1 MTTTSLDRASRATTL
16 TTAML
21 HMTVRRVAVLGVAVL
36 AMALPGIV
44 PVGPSSAL
52 AQGTFDAS
60 ALDQSGDV
68 FGGISFGGLTD
79 AQQDPVS
86 WTASYVSNGQRGR
99 LDIEATVGRSWH
111 IYSTT
116 QPPGGPLAT
125 RFAIA
130 SPQSVSTTGEFKPD
144 EPPTKS
150 VSDVYPGVTIE
161 EHEGV
166 VRWSAPIE
174 LPAGF
179 QDAIKVKV
187 KALVCQTSGSC
198 LPADETLTAMFA
210 GPDQTSAEQVSD
222 DPETSFV
229 ANPVTAE
236 TAAKLLADPDAK
248 PTTFRD
254 GDYDVTWTAGVSSSV
269 APGGR
274 GQLVFR
280 ATPEADFHV
289 YKGVV
294 DDSES
299 STNFVVT
306 EKSGLL
312 VGHPKANQPI
322 ISKSLFP
329 SIPGVPDTPPVKY
342 YKGQVTWSLPIK
354 IPAGTAAGDYPI
366 RGYVCYQAC
375 TDKSCLQ
382 PMAFEFSAVV
392 TVAAEADAT
401 LDPMEVKSAKFVTA
415 IDQAAETNWVD
426 DLDNDAEE
434 PTAGQPGVNAVD
446 PTDSIPDA
454 PATQP
459 ADPVVG
465 TQPTENAE
473 TNTVALAGDTPK
485 ASLPFIMLLAFC
497 GGFILNFMPCV
508 LPVIGIKVLSFV
520 QQAGEDRRRVAL
532 LNFAYVA
539 GILTVFAGLAVLAI
553 VFSFGWGQQ
562 FAYFPVRI
570 GLTVLI
576 FALALSYLGV
586 WELPTPGLATGK
598 SSENLQSKEGLSGA
612 FFTGTFATILATPCS
627 GPFLGV
633 ALGYTIYLN
642 SVESALVIMTVGLG
656 MSLPYILLGLFP
668 SLVGFLPK
676 PGNWMVTLKE
686 FLAFLFLGTVA
697 YFFNQFSDEQKLP
710 VFVTLIGVWFGCW
723 VIGKVPPWQT
733 IEKRLRGWSL
743 GVASAVAIGW
753 LAFAY
758 LERNPA
764 PTVGP
769 GQVQYVADDHVRWEK
784 FDEERLQEHQAA
796 GRTVMLDFTA
806 AWCPN
811 CILNTEI
818 ALDTKPTSE
827 LLAELDAVPML
838 ADMTDLPEDIV
849 EKLEKEFGSKSIPL
863 LAIYPGTAPEKP
875 IVLRDIV
882 TQSMVLDALK
892 QAGPSL
898 DASMASRS
906 STKAARLTS
915 KSDPAVTTSH

>member
-1 MTTTSLDRASRATTL
+1 MTASLLLAARSVASLA
-16 TTAML
+16 
-21 HMTVRRVAVLGVAVL
+21 VVAVVL
-36 AMALPGIV
+36 AGFTPIGQ
-44 PVGPSSAL
+44 PSAS
-52 AQGTFDAS
+52 AQGSFDAS
-60 ALDQSGDV
+60 SLGQTDDV
-68 FGGISFGGLTD
+68 FGGISFGGLSES
-79 AQQDPVS
+79 QQEPVTWS
-86 WTASYVSNGQRGR
+86 ASYVTNGQQGR
-99 LDIEATVGRSWH
+99 LEIEATVGRSWH

-116 QPPGGPLAT
+116 QPPGGPLPT
-125 RFAIA
+125 KFTIA
-130 SPQSVSTTGEFKPD
+130 SPKSVSLAGKFKPD
-144 EPPTKS
+144 HPPMKS
-150 VSDVYPGVTIE
+150 VSDIYPGVTIE

-166 VRWSAPIE
+166 VRWSAAIQ

-179 QDAIKVKV
+179 QDPIKVDV
-187 KALVCQTSGSC
+187 KALVCQTGGSC
-198 LPADETLTAMFA
+198 MPANETLTATFA
-210 GPDQTSAEQVSD
+210 GQAEKDVIDTDATDTATQSLATQD
-222 DPETSFV
+222 DD
-229 ANPVTAE
+229 
-236 TAAKLLADPDAK
+236 AAKTDAKAADAGEAKKAASLLADPAAK

-254 GDYDVTWTAGVSSSV
+254 NDYDVTWTAGVSSSI
-269 APGGR
+269 AAGGQGR
-274 GQLVFR
+274 LVFR
-280 ATPEADFHV
+280 ASPEADFHV
-289 YKGVV
+289 YKSVV

-306 EKSGLL
+306 EKRGLL
-312 VGHPKANQPI
+312 IGFPNADQPI

-329 SIPGVPDTPPVKY
+329 SIPGVPDTPPVKF
-342 YKGQVTWSLPIK
+342 YKGEVTWSLPIK
-354 IPAGTAAGDYPI
+354 VPAGTAQGDYPI

-375 TDKSCLQ
+375 TDTSCLR
-382 PMAFEFSAVV
+382 PMAFEFTAVV
-392 TVAAEADAT
+392 KVAATADAT
-401 LDPMEVKSAKFVTA
+401 LGPLEIKSAKYVTA
-415 IDQAAETNWVD
+415 IDQAAETQWVD
-426 DLDNDAEE
+426 DLNKA
-434 PTAGQPGVNAVD
+434 PAKPVVGQTEA
-446 PTDSIPDA
+446 PDA
-454 PATQP
+454 AATVVQTQP
-459 ADPVVG
+459 AESNQ
-465 TQPTENAE
+465 TAE
-473 TNTVALAGDTPK
+473 SSESTADALTSGGSK
-485 ASLPFIMLLAFC
+485 ASLPFILLLALC

-539 GILTVFAGLAVLAI
+539 GILSVFAGLAVLAV

-570 GLTVLI
+570 GLTVMI

-586 WELPTPGLATGK
+586 WELPTPGVATGK
-598 SSENLQSKEGLSGA
+598 SSENLQSKEGYSGA

-642 SVESALVIMTVGLG
+642 SVQSAAVIMTVGLG
-656 MSLPYILLGLFP
+656 MSLPYIVLGLFP

-723 VIGKVPPWQT
+723 VIGKVPPWES
-733 IEKRLRGWSL
+733 IEKRLRGWSI
-743 GVASAVAIGW
+743 GVACAVAIGW
-753 LAFAY
+753 FGFAY

-764 PTVGP
+764 PTAGP
-769 GQVQYVADDHVRWEK
+769 GEVQYVADDHVRWEK
-784 FDEERLQEHQAA
+784 FDEQRLQEHQAA

-827 LLAELDAVPML
+827 LLKELDAVPML
-838 ADMTDLPEDIV
+838 ADMTDLPDDIV
-849 EKLEKEFGSKSIPL
+849 KKLETEFGSKSIPL
-863 LAIYPGTAPEKP
+863 LAIYPGTTPQKP

-898 DASMASRS
+898 DASVASRPGS
-906 STKAARLTS
+906 KAARLTS
-915 KSDPAVTTSH
+915 KTDSAVNSSH

>member
-1 MTTTSLDRASRATTL
+1 MTTTSLDRASRAASL
-16 TTAML
+16 TTAASGVAAL
-21 HMTVRRVAVLGVAVL
+21 RAAVLGVAVL
-36 AMALPGIV
+36 GAALLGLV
-44 PVGPSSAL
+44 PAGQPSAF

-86 WTASYVSNGQRGR
+86 WTASYVTDGQRGR
-99 LDIEATVGRSWH
+99 LDIEATVGRAWH

-125 RFAIA
+125 KFSIA
-130 SPQSVSTTGEFKPD
+130 SPQTVSIAGKFKPD

-166 VRWSAPIE
+166 VRWSAPIKI
-174 LPAGF
+174 PAGF
-179 QDAIKVKV
+179 QDPIKVDV
-187 KALVCQTSGSC
+187 NALVCQTSGSC
-198 LPADETLTAMFA
+198 LPANETLTATFA
-210 GPDQTSAEQVSD
+210 GPDKTSVEPGGDAAK
-222 DPETSFV
+222 SFV
-229 ANPVTAE
+229 ANPVAAE
-236 TAAKLLADPDAK
+236 TAAKLLAAPDAK

-269 APGGR
+269 VAGER

-289 YKGVV
+289 YQGVV

-312 VGHPKANQPI
+312 VGSPKANQPI

-354 IPAGTAAGDYPI
+354 VPAGTAPGDYPI
-366 RGYVCYQAC
+366 QGYVCYQAC
-375 TDKSCLQ
+375 TDKSCLR

-392 TVAAEADAT
+392 KVAAEADAT
-401 LDPMEVKSAKFVTA
+401 LGPLEIKSAKFVTA
-415 IDQAAETNWVD
+415 IDQAAETKWVD
-426 DLDNDAEE
+426 DLDKVAEE
-434 PTAGQPGVNAVD
+434 PTAGQPGVNITAPD
-446 PTDSIPDA
+446 NAIPDA

-459 ADPVVG
+459 ADPVAQ
-465 TQPTENAE
+465 TQPTENADP
-473 TNTVALAGDTPK
+473 NAVATAGDIPK
-485 ASLPFIMLLAFC
+485 ASLPFILLLALC

-539 GILTVFAGLAVLAI
+539 GIMTVFAGLAVLAV

-562 FAYFPVRI
+562 FAYFPVRM
-570 GLTVLI
+570 GLTVMI

-697 YFFNQFSDEQKLP
+697 YFFNQFSDEQKLA

-733 IEKRLRGWSL
+733 IEKRLQGWTL
-743 GVASAVAIGW
+743 GIASAVAIGW
-753 LAFAY
+753 FGFAY

-764 PTVGP
+764 PTIGP
-769 GQVQYVADDHVRWEK
+769 GEVQYVADDHVRWEK

-811 CILNTEI
+811 CILNTQI
-818 ALDTKPTSE
+818 ALDTQPTSE
-827 LLAELDAVPML
+827 LLDELDAVPML

-892 QAGPSL
+892 QAGPSMG
-898 DASMASRS
+898 ASMASRS
-906 STKAARLTS
+906 SGQAARLTS
-915 KSDPAVTTSH
+915 KPDPAVTSSH